1 MDTAK
6 KLLVAGRPR
15 EALDRL
21 KILLA
26 IDNRDEWQIHEL
38 IAAAFHDL
46 ANADGAA
53 QASFNAAAA
62 DRFLR
67 SQRTHFS
74 NWLFALHYLPTLDAE
89 TLSNELAIYNSLYR
103 DEKIF
108 PPQNRTSEKI
118 SVAYIAPTFCD
129 SSAARFFEALLTD
142 YDREKFFVTAWSL
155 SHEADAFT
163 ELIRRNV
170 DGYFDIAEKSFFDA
184 AQMIRDSNVDV
195 LIDLGGHSEGG
206 QTLQIAAYR
215 PARVQLTGI
224 GYFDSTGLGAI
235 DYFVGDEFL
244 TAGDSTFTE
253 KILPL
258 KNSFAFRPN
267 ERMIFARK
275 RKKTRR
281 ERKFAC
287 LNNFMKFSD
296 DYLSAVK
303 KILDETDAE
312 IFFRDTTPLESRRR
326 ALIDRLEK
334 FGIAAD
340 VRLGAD
346 DFFSDYDE
354 IDLILDTFPYSGG
367 MMTALALYFGVPVI
381 NLRGNLASRR
391 LGADIL
397 HIAGA
402 DEFICDDAN
411 EFISAAVDFATN
423 PAKLSALTEKI
434 SAAKL
439 CDTKNFVDDF
449 YSRLEAIL

>member
-6 KLLVAGRPR
+6 KLLNIGKPR

-21 KILLA
+21 KNLIT
-26 IDNRDEWQIHEL
+26 IVEPRDQWQIHEL

-53 QASFNAAAA
+53 QASFNAACA

-74 NWLFALHYLPTLDAE
+74 NWLFTLHYLPTLDAE
-89 TLSNELAIYNSLYR
+89 ILSNELAIYDSLYR

-108 PPQNRTSEKI
+108 PPKNRATEKI
-118 SVAYIAPTFCD
+118 SVAYLAPTFCD

-163 ELIRRNV
+163 EKIRRNV
-170 DGYFDIAEKSFFDA
+170 DGYFDIAEQNFFDA
-184 AQMIRDSNVDV
+184 AQKIRDVGAEILV
-195 LIDLGGHSEGG
+195 DLGGHSEGG

-215 PARVQLTGI
+215 PARLQISGI

-244 TAGDSTFTE
+244 TAGDATFTE

-267 ERMIFARK
+267 ERMIAARR
-275 RKKTRR
+275 RKISRGKFT
-281 ERKFAC
+281 FAC

-296 DYLSAVK
+296 DYLAAVK
-303 KILDETDAE
+303 KILDATAAK

-326 ALIDRLEK
+326 ALIERLEN

-340 VRLGAD
+340 VRLGAEN
-346 DFFSDYDE
+346 FFGDYDE
-354 IDLILDTFPYSGG
+354 ADLILDAFPYPGG
-367 MMTALALYFGVPVI
+367 MMTALAIYMGVPVL

-402 DEFICDDAN
+402 DDLICDDAD

-423 PAKLSALTEKI
+423 PAKLAALTKNF
-434 SAAKL
+434 SVDRL
-439 CDTKNFVDDF
+439 TDTKNFVDDF
-449 YSRLEAIL
+449 YARLEEI